1 MKVFFEITQ
10 ASPDR
15 EWMQIHYTNEDGQ
28 EFYKNEIQVDW
39 SADGVRSAVEA
50 HGPSI
55 VAYWERTKG
64 VDVAST
70 MEAIE
75 LKGEFECE
83 PENFVVQIPEPPIL
97 REQPEYDPFT
107 QRIEQQTHK
116 YDDEFIE
123 WEIIELTEEEK
134 ANFLQFAEDQVRGE
148 RNHRLVMSDFFNFPD
163 ACVAN
168 VQEWLDY
175 RQELRDIPEQPSFP
189 KKVIWPE
196 RPEVVKEDIE

>member
-1 MKVFFEITQ
+1 MKVFFEITE
-10 ASPDR
+10 ACPDR
-15 EWMQIHYTNEDGQ
+15 EWMQIHYTNEDGR
-28 EFYKNEIQVDW
+28 ECWRNLNHIDW
-39 SADGVRSAVEA
+39 SEEGIRTAVEA

-55 VAYWERTKG
+55 VGYWERTQG
-64 VDVAST
+64 RDNARI
-70 MEAIE
+70 MEPVP
-75 LKGEFECE
+75 LKGEFECDA
-83 PENFVVQIPEPPIL
+83 ENLVADIPAPPTI

-107 QRIEQQTHK
+107 HRIEQLPFEFG
-116 YDDEFIE
+116 DEWIE
-123 WEIIELTEEEK
+123 WDVIELTEEEK

-148 RNHRLVMSDFFNFPD
+148 RNIRLLQSDFFNFPD